1 MGAVHE
7 IMALIASNI
16 IVAVLA
22 LAGTLG
28 GAFLAN
34 KKSTAV
40 IAYRLE
46 QLEKKVEKH
55 NNVVERLYKL
65 EGEVK
70 EIERY
75 MS

>member
-1 MGAVHE
+1 
-7 IMALIASNI
+7 MALIASNI

-75 MS
+75 MT

>member
-1 MGAVHE
+1 
-7 IMALIASNI
+7 MALIASNI

-75 MS
+75 MP

>member
-70 EIERY
+70 EIERHI
-75 MS
+75 S

>member
-1 MGAVHE
+1 MGVVHE

-70 EIERY
+70 EIERR

>member
-1 MGAVHE
+1 
-7 IMALIASNI
+7 MALIASNI
-16 IVAVLA
+16 IIAVLA

-40 IAYRLE
+40 IACRLE

-75 MS
+75 IP

>member
-1 MGAVHE
+1 
-7 IMALIASNI
+7 MALIASNI

>member
-1 MGAVHE
+1 
-7 IMALIASNI
+7 MALIVSNI
-16 IVAVLA
+16 IIAVLA

-40 IAYRLE
+40 IACRLE

-75 MS
+75 IS